1 MPKHKHM
8 TKKTRVTSRSTR
20 KKTKGLL
27 IQEARSC
34 SIKEFLEEKLNRYI
48 KEMTHLENSNLYNAV
63 ISEVERSL
71 ISIVL
76 KETVGNQL
84 KAAKTL
90 GINRNTLR
98 AKIKEYKIRL

>member
-1 MPKHKHM
+1 MPKLKDM
-8 TKKTRVTSRSTR
+8 TKKTRVTSRGKR
-20 KKTKGLL
+20 TKSKNLL
-27 IQEARSC
+27 IQNARSC
-34 SIKEFLEEKLNRYI
+34 SMKEFLEEKLKRYL
-48 KEMTHLENSNLYNAV
+48 KEMSKLENSTLYNAV

-76 KETVGNQL
+76 KETEGNQL

-98 AKIKEYKIRL
+98 TKIQEYKIRL

>member
-1 MPKHKHM
+1 MPKLKSM
-8 TKKTRVTSRSTR
+8 R
-20 KKTKGLL
+20 KKIRVASKGKRTKTKDLL
-27 IQEARSC
+27 IQEATSC
-34 SIKEFLEEKLNRYI
+34 SIKEFLEKKLNRYI

-76 KETVGNQL
+76 KETEGNQL

-98 AKIKEYKIRL
+98 AKIQEYKIRL